1 MRMCRSVLHSI
12 FLAPFFRIISPPS
25 SGISKGKWQP
35 PVYLRQIQVLQT
47 YCFEDCPHK
56 IIELRLYNV
65 PVNHFS
71 GPGGHGTYIGAY
83 KSIPEKEHAVSK
95 PVKGSAA
102 GFTFCEGALLFDN
115 L

>member
-12 FLAPFFRIISPPS
+12 FLAPFFRIITPPS
-25 SGISKGKWQP
+25 SDISKGKWQP
-35 PVYLRQIQVLQT
+35 PVYLRQVQVLQT

-102 GFTFCEGALLFDN
+102 GFTFCEGVL
-115 L
+115 